1 MGTKVATIIE
11 RKGRDVVTIGPDL
24 TLGDAAE
31 LMAGRGIGAVV
42 VSADGR
48 TVDGVLSERD
58 LVAYLAREGS
68 RTLEITVREA
78 MTSDVATCTMAS
90 STDELAVL
98 MTERRFRHVP
108 VVDDEGML
116 LAIVSIGDVVRSR
129 LDELSAE
136 TEQLQAYVAGSY

>member
-11 RKGRDVVTIGPDL
+11 RKGREVVTIGPDR
-24 TLGDAAE
+24 TLADAAE
-31 LMAGRGIGAVV
+31 LMAGHGIGAIV
-42 VSADGR
+42 VSGDGR
-48 TVDGVLSERD
+48 TVEGVLSERD
-58 LVAYLAREGS
+58 LVAHLARTGS
-68 RTLEITVREA
+68 RTLELTVREA

-136 TEQLQAYVAGSY
+136 TEQLQAYVSGSY

>member
-1 MGTKVATIIE
+1 MGTKVATIID
-11 RKGRDVVTIGPDL
+11 RKGRDVVTIEPDR
-24 TLGDAAE
+24 TLADAAE

-42 VSADGR
+42 VSGDGHR
-48 TVDGVLSERD
+48 VEGVLSERD
-58 LVAYLAREGS
+58 LVAHLAVTGS
-68 RTLEITVREA
+68 GTLQLAVREA
-78 MTSDVATCTMAS
+78 MTSEVATCTMAT
-90 STDELAVL
+90 STDELAML

-108 VVDDEGML
+108 VVDDEGLL

>member
-1 MGTKVATIIE
+1 VGTKVATIIE

-42 VSADGR
+42 VSVDGR

-58 LVAYLAREGS
+58 LVAYLAREGA
-68 RTLEITVREA
+68 RTLELTVREA

-90 STDELAVL
+90 STDELAAL